1 MARTRGQSDWLVGIV
16 FPVDAFFMF
25 LRLSH
30 RDHVVRF
37 AASGVD
43 HEHHYS
49 LPHTQRLQAQ
59 FAVGI
64 TRILSGNGKPSEHRF
79 AANKVE
85 AMLFNV
91 GLAWRL
97 TSSYVTI
104 HKL

>member
-1 MARTRGQSDWLVGIV
+1 MRSSC
-16 FPVDAFFMF
+16 FCAF
-25 LRLSH
+25 RIEITSS
-30 RDHVVRF
+30 
-37 AASGVD
+37 ASPRAVWCGR
-43 HEHHYS
+43 EHHYS